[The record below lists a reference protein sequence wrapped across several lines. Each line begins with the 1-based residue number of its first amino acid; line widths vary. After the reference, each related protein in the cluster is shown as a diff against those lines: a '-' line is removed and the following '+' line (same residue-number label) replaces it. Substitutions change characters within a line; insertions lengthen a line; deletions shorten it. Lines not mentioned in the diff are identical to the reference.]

1 MSIMEYDAF
10 KMLFGPLSDQPDF
23 GMTSSYEFNVLMA
36 LSTWFKP
43 EAVVEIGVYK
53 GLTAKNILGNS
64 PWIKRYTG
72 VDIDSDK
79 IGEEFIRAY
88 SESNELARNNREVQ
102 KEPGA
107 EAKSDPR
114 FRMVLLD
121 NENALKVEDVAPA
134 DMIFIDGDHR
144 YEAVKRDSAIA
155 RKALRNNRGVLVW
168 HDYADGLGVVRYID
182 ECNIADGQKICL
194 VEKTSIC
201 FEVVK

>member
-1 MSIMEYDAF
+1 
-10 KMLFGPLSDQPDF
+10 
-23 GMTSSYEFNVLMA
+23 
-36 LSTWFKP
+36 
-43 EAVVEIGVYK
+43 
-53 GLTAKNILGNS
+53 
-64 PWIKRYTG
+64 
-72 VDIDSDK
+72 
-79 IGEEFIRAY
+79 
-88 SESNELARNNREVQ
+88 
-102 KEPGA
+102 
-107 EAKSDPR
+107 
-114 FRMVLLD
+114 MVLLD

>member
-79 IGEEFIRAY
+79 IGKNL
-88 SESNELARNNREVQ
+88 SEHIQNLTSWLGTIERFRKNRERKPNPIQ
-102 KEPGA
+102 
-107 EAKSDPR
+107 
-114 FRMVLLD
+114 
-121 NENALKVEDVAPA
+121 
-134 DMIFIDGDHR
+134 
-144 YEAVKRDSAIA
+144 DSEWCCWIT
-155 RKALRNNRGVLVW
+155 RT
-168 HDYADGLGVVRYID
+168 H
-182 ECNIADGQKICL
+182 
-194 VEKTSIC
+194 
-201 FEVVK
+201 